1 MKKSLVKIVSIQT
14 GENVRWV
21 PSKHALWLSS
31 NEPCVL
37 SLQMSSGSLTARW
50 QTRPSWQTL
59 VWCPCWTLLLVL
71 TGHILWMRRGLLKV
85 LASVK
90 YTEYTG
96 LSLKNTI
103 FTAEY
108 SLDPF
113 SMLCDH
119 KLTAHCYGM
128 NNYWVFFPQG
138 QHWPFESMDIFVPDK
153 CSQMP
158 SCLSNSIQQ
167 HVVFQ
172 HTNLSYQL
180 VQHYQAVA

>member
-1 MKKSLVKIVSIQT
+1 MKKSLVKIISIQT
-14 GENVRWV
+14 GDNVRWI
-21 PSKHALWLSS
+21 PSKHGLWLPC
-31 NEPCVL
+31 NELYVL
-37 SLQMSSGSLTARW
+37 SLQMSSGSLTACW

-59 VWCPCWTLLLVL
+59 VWCPCRTLLLVS
-71 TGHILWMRRGLLKV
+71 TGHILWMRHGLLKV
-85 LASVK
+85 QASVK
-90 YTEYTG
+90 YTG

-108 SLDPF
+108 GLNPY

-119 KLTAHCYGM
+119 KLAVHCYGM
-128 NNYWVFFPQG
+128 NNYWVFYPQG
-138 QHWPFESMDIFVPDK
+138 QHWPFDSMDIFVPDK

-172 HTNLSYQL
+172 FSITRQ
-180 VQHYQAVA
+180 

>member
-1 MKKSLVKIVSIQT
+1 MHMI
-14 GENVRWV
+14 
-21 PSKHALWLSS
+21 KHALWLPS
-31 NEPCVL
+31 NELYVP

-59 VWCPCWTLLLVL
+59 VWCPCWTLLLVS

-85 LASVK
+85 QASVK

-108 SLDPF
+108 GLDPC

-119 KLTAHCYGM
+119 KLAARCYGI

-138 QHWPFESMDIFVPDK
+138 QHWPFDSMDIFVPDK

-158 SCLSNSIQQ
+158 SCLSAFNSTWYFNTHI
-167 HVVFQ
+167 FL
-172 HTNLSYQL
+172 TILSSALPGSSLNNY
-180 VQHYQAVA
+180 AVNI